1 MFANFITPAA
11 CRSYRPPHRRIC
23 RRSHIILV
31 HHARERGRT
40 VRSAEEFEAVQ
51 RLMAI
56 GMNDCS
62 IARQTGI
69 PRRTVWDWRYCRS
82 LIRARGPSAASAC
95 GIDHDFSALPTAP
108 NGYLLG
114 LYLGDGCISRSG
126 RVWRL
131 RIVLDAK
138 YRRLS
143 RAAAR
148 RSTPSCRGSARR
160 RYVVLIIASRSRCT
174 RNTGRVS
181 CLSMVPVRSTMR
193 TAGVGDGGEP
203 TVDFIAPTRPTN

>member
-108 NGYLLG
+108 YGYLLG

-138 YRRLS
+138 YPQIIARCREAIDALMPGQ
-143 RAAAR
+143 RAATLR
-148 RSTPSCRGSARR
+148 RSAHCIEVSLYSKHWPCLLPQHGPGKKHHENRWRR
-160 RYVVLIIASRSRCT
+160 RWC
-174 RNTGRVS
+174 
-181 CLSMVPVRSTMR
+181 
-193 TAGVGDGGEP
+193 
-203 TVDFIAPTRPTN
+203 

>member
-23 RRSHIILV
+23 RRSHIISV

-131 RIVLDAK
+131 KDRP
-138 YRRLS
+138 RRQIPADH
-143 RAAAR
+143 RALPRGDRRPHAGAAR
-148 RSTPSCRGSARR
+148 GDVTSFCSLHRGLAVLETLAVSPASAW
-160 RYVVLIIASRSRCT
+160 SR
-174 RNTGRVS
+174 
-181 CLSMVPVRSTMR
+181 
-193 TAGVGDGGEP
+193 
-203 TVDFIAPTRPTN
+203 